1 MAVFFVSR
9 TKPGQRIDRSSGIW
23 YNEHVSKYS
32 YMRTGERV
40 VSNDH
45 CTETFIHKERVQAAL
60 VHLVDSST
68 AVRLSETFKALSDPT
83 RVRIVSLLAKDEL
96 CVCDLAAALG
106 MTQSAVS
113 HQLRTLRDLRLVRWR
128 REGRQIFYTLDDEHV
143 SDLFRRGLDHVAHE

>member
-1 MAVFFVSR
+1 M
-9 TKPGQRIDRSSGIW
+9 
-23 YNEHVSKYS
+23 
-32 YMRTGERV
+32 
-40 VSNDH
+40 SNDH
-45 CTETFIHKERVQAAL
+45 CTETFIHKERVRAAL
-60 VHLVDSST
+60 LHLVDSST

-83 RVRIVSLLAKDEL
+83 RVRIVSLLAEDEL
-96 CVCDLAAALG
+96 CVCDLAGALG